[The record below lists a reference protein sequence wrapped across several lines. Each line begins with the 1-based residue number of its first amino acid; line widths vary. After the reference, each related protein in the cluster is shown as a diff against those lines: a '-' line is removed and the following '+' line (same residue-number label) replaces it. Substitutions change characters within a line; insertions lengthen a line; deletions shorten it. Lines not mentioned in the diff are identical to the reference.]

1 MNIIQ
6 SFQGSNFVQFSI
18 LKFVTDV
25 NSNTPEAIL
34 SVNFRLFG
42 KNFVTSFIFLG
53 IKQQA
58 IEEVYGVGLKNLFV
72 LKNVSRREM
81 SLVISRCRKTL
92 VISTSNQTIL
102 CYYFEHLLAYLYDL
116 DIFIYVPGIWM
127 NTSLR
132 L

>member
-6 SFQGSNFVQFSI
+6 SFPGSNFVQFSI

-34 SVNFRLFG
+34 SLNFRLFG

-53 IKQQA
+53 IKQQTMK
-58 IEEVYGVGLKNLFV
+58 EVYGVGLKNLFV
-72 LKNVSRREM
+72 LKNVSRPEM

-102 CYYFEHLLAYLYDL
+102 CYYFEHLL
-116 DIFIYVPGIWM
+116 V
-127 NTSLR
+127 
-132 L
+132 